1 MNPRIVS
8 DGEFRLLEA
17 RKNEARGV
25 VASRYAAEWARAGFF
40 RRLILRWRIHRE
52 ISREVEKNR
61 PSPGC
66 LYNSQSTRL
75 LSAQTKALER

>member
-1 MNPRIVS
+1 
-8 DGEFRLLEA
+8 
-17 RKNEARGV
+17 V
-25 VASRYAAEWARAGFF
+25 VASRYAAEWARVGFF

-66 LYNSQSTRL
+66 LYSSQGAHL
-75 LSAQTKALER
+75 LFTQTKPLER